1 MAVDNIIIGK
11 QYKYDN
17 VKFLEEM
24 NGAYGISSIDAKM
37 LFKSK
42 TLIFLEFNFVKLSPY
57 GEHYTNLYSKDIIFY
72 CKGMKDRNDIVS
84 EKYGKDVWRGESS
97 LLKYL
102 TPLENIIQEEMDI

>member
-11 QYKYDN
+11 KYKFDN

>member
-1 MAVDNIIIGK
+1 MAVDKIIIGK
-11 QYKYDN
+11 KYKFDN
-17 VKFLEEM
+17 VKFSEEIG
-24 NGAYGISSIDAKM
+24 GAYGISSIDAKM

-42 TLIFLEFNFVKLSPY
+42 TLIFLEFNFVKYSAH
-57 GEHYTNLYSKDIIFY
+57 GEYYTNLYSENIIFY

-84 EKYGKDVWRGESS
+84 EKYGKDVWRGDSS